1 MIRERN
7 RSVPI
12 SMRLDGNLLAMI
24 DELADLEFNGN
35 VTETARNLI
44 SDGLKLRKLMK
55 EVHDNPEKAD
65 EIFNEM
71 NEKIEN
77 ESFFDWL
84 DTKSDRQQN
93 AIVEHIKTNRD

>member
-1 MIRERN
+1 MIHERN

-12 SMRLDGNLLAMI
+12 SMRLNGNLLAMI

-55 EVHDNPEKAD
+55 DVHDNPEKAD